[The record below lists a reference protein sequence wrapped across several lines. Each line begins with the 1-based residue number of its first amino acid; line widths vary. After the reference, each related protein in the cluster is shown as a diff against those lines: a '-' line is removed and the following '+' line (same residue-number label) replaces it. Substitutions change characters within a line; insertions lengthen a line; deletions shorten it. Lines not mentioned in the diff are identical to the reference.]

1 MGYSNVA
8 GDLNVYST
16 TSTQDLIVR
25 GDTNLVGNLTSLA
38 GFHNFGNVSVGNL
51 VVTGNFTVTATN
63 TTVSN
68 ALSINNAGT
77 STAMK
82 VVQYEGGGPGHAY
95 NVAEFWD
102 FQTLAMVID
111 PEGNVAIH
119 TGGSPGYA
127 FTVVDGASID
137 TLTLGTPLAISSGG
151 TGTAS
156 GAPTNQVFAGPSA
169 GGPSAPLF
177 RSLVNADLPASVVVS
192 NVTANGSGLSSM
204 NASNITFGT
213 LANSQLPSI
222 ISVSNVTANGSGL
235 SSMNASN
242 LAFGVVAATQLA
254 TAQTNITSVGTLTGL
269 FSSGNISAVNFVG
282 DGNTL
287 SNLNASNL
295 AFGAVAA
302 AQVQAAQT
310 NITSV
315 GTLTGLFSSGNITG
329 TYFTGGGNTLSNL
342 NASNL
347 AFGAVA
353 AAQVQAAQTNITS
366 VGTLTGLFSSG
377 NISAVNF
384 VGGGN
389 TLANLNAS
397 NLAFGAVAAAQVQ
410 AVQTNITSVG
420 TLTGLFS
427 SGNISAV
434 NFVGSGNTLSN
445 LNASNLAFG
454 AVAAAQVQAVQTNVT
469 QVGTLT
475 GLFSSGNISAVNFVG
490 EGNTLSNLNAS
501 NLAFGAVA
509 AAQVQAVQTNITSVG
524 TLTGLFSS
532 GNISAVNFVGEGNTL
547 SNLNASNLAFGAV
560 AAAQVQSAQTNITSV
575 GTLTTAN
582 VGILNVWQ
590 ISNLQTLNVLSSASI
605 ATINAASMNVANIFT
620 TNIVGFIGSQWT
632 GTIGSTIFYLS
643 NVGIGTSVSNSN
655 LTVVGNVYVSNA
667 IQTGNLIVDGV
678 GSGGFLQA
686 QGTGNV
692 AAVSTIPIGSGG
704 TNQTSYGTA
713 NGILYYDGTSFQAA
727 SGITAST
734 ATTLNVTTA
743 NITTLQ
749 TTNFIP
755 ASSGIFMNLSATYT
769 LSSAA
774 SWSGNIAGTLT
785 SNLYT
790 LFAPAPVANWN
801 AYGSSAFVNAPTVNG
816 GIKFNQPGPYMIM
829 AVIAVDTGIKTIALS
844 SNTTDYHSNVTNVWS
859 YSYRFDFGENPS
871 RLVTIPVNVT
881 NTSSYYYIDIE
892 TNNQSDN
899 VIQTAYSNLATAAY
913 TGTYVI
919 IKPI

>member
-25 GDTNLVGNLTSLA
+25 GDTNLVGNLTALA

-51 VVTGNFTVTATN
+51 IVTGNFTVTATN

-119 TGGSPGYA
+119 TGASPGYA
-127 FTVVDGASID
+127 FTVAQGASID
-137 TLTLGTPLAISSGG
+137 TLTLGTPLTISSGG

-156 GAPTNQVFAGPSA
+156 GAPTNQVFAGPST

-177 RSLVNADLPASVVVS
+177 RSLVNTDLPASVVVSNVTANGASLSSMNASNITFGTLANSQLPSIIIVSNVTANGASLSSMNASNITFGTLANSQLPSIISVS

-242 LAFGVVAATQLA
+242 LTFGVVAATQLA
-254 TAQTNITSVGTLTGL
+254 TAQTNVTQVGTLTGL

-282 DGNTL
+282 D
-287 SNLNASNL
+287 
-295 AFGAVAA
+295 
-302 AQVQAAQT
+302 
-310 NITSV
+310 
-315 GTLTGLFSSGNITG
+315 
-329 TYFTGGGNTLSNL
+329 
-342 NASNL
+342 
-347 AFGAVA
+347 
-353 AAQVQAAQTNITS
+353 
-366 VGTLTGLFSSG
+366 
-377 NISAVNF
+377 
-384 VGGGN
+384 
-389 TLANLNAS
+389 
-397 NLAFGAVAAAQVQ
+397 
-410 AVQTNITSVG
+410 
-420 TLTGLFS
+420 
-427 SGNISAV
+427 
-434 NFVGSGNTLSN
+434 GNTLSN

-490 EGNTLSNLNAS
+490 GGNTLSNLNAS

-509 AAQVQAVQTNITSVG
+509 AAQVQAVQTNVTQVG

-532 GNISAVNFVGEGNTL
+532 GNISAVNFVGDGNTL

-560 AAAQVQSAQTNITSV
+560 AAAQVQAVQTNVTQV

-605 ATINAASMNVANIFT
+605 PTINATSMNVANIFT

-655 LTVVGNVYVSNA
+655 LTVAGNVYVSNA

-734 ATTLNVTTA
+734 AATLNVTTA
-743 NITTLQ
+743 NITTIQ

-755 ASSGIFMNLSATYT
+755 ASSGIFMNLAATYT

-774 SWSGNIAGTLT
+774 SWSGNIAGTIT

-899 VIQTAYSNLATAAY
+899 VIQTAYSNLATSAY

>member
-1 MGYSNVA
+1 M
-8 GDLNVYST
+8 
-16 TSTQDLIVR
+16 
-25 GDTNLVGNLTSLA
+25 
-38 GFHNFGNVSVGNL
+38 
-51 VVTGNFTVTATN
+51 
-63 TTVSN
+63 
-68 ALSINNAGT
+68 
-77 STAMK
+77 
-82 VVQYEGGGPGHAY
+82 
-95 NVAEFWD
+95 
-102 FQTLAMVID
+102 
-111 PEGNVAIH
+111 
-119 TGGSPGYA
+119 
-127 FTVVDGASID
+127 
-137 TLTLGTPLAISSGG
+137 
-151 TGTAS
+151 
-156 GAPTNQVFAGPSA
+156 
-169 GGPSAPLF
+169 
-177 RSLVNADLPASVVVS
+177 
-192 NVTANGSGLSSM
+192 
-204 NASNITFGT
+204 
-213 LANSQLPSI
+213 
-222 ISVSNVTANGSGL
+222 
-235 SSMNASN
+235 
-242 LAFGVVAATQLA
+242 
-254 TAQTNITSVGTLTGL
+254 
-269 FSSGNISAVNFVG
+269 G

-302 AQVQAAQT
+302 AQVQAVQT
-310 NITSV
+310 NVTQV

-353 AAQVQAAQTNITS
+353 AAQVQA
-366 VGTLTGLFSSG
+366 
-377 NISAVNF
+377 
-384 VGGGN
+384 
-389 TLANLNAS
+389 
-397 NLAFGAVAAAQVQ
+397 
-410 AVQTNITSVG
+410 
-420 TLTGLFS
+420 
-427 SGNISAV
+427 
-434 NFVGSGNTLSN
+434 
-445 LNASNLAFG
+445 
-454 AVAAAQVQAVQTNVT
+454 VQTNVT
-469 QVGTLT
+469 Q
-475 GLFSSGNISAVNFVG
+475 
-490 EGNTLSNLNAS
+490 
-501 NLAFGAVA
+501 
-509 AAQVQAVQTNITSVG
+509 VG

-643 NVGIGTSVSNSN
+643 NVGIGTSISNSN

-704 TNQTSYGTA
+704 TNQTSYGTT
-713 NGILYYDGTSFQAA
+713 NGILYYDGTRFQAA

-859 YSYRFDFGENPS
+859 YCYRFDFGENPS